1 MPAGAAAYRS
11 RNASSSPSS
20 AGCSFGLSAFVPV
33 ALQPGVGLPERHSV
47 LVLAALG
54 AEVARRGRRELLLAR
69 AVPDAVGPVVQAG
82 PPLPAG
88 AGAGAGDAGGGQ
100 REGRRG
106 AARAL

>member
-20 AGCSFGLSAFVPV
+20 AGCSFGLPAFVPV

-82 PPLPAG
+82 PPLPRGGPDRGGGG
-88 AGAGAGDAGGGQ
+88 AG
-100 REGRRG
+100 E
-106 AARAL
+106 